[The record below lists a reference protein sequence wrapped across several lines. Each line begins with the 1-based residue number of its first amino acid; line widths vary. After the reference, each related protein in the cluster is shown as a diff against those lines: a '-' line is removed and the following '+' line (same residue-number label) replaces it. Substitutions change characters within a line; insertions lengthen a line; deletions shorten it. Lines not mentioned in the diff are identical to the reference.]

1 MKKSKVQR
9 LFTDSSVV
17 PSADE
22 ESTSRSVYYK
32 ETIGYDV
39 DGAVIYD
46 NLQRPKSQNGSG
58 WMISYSD
65 KICGLVQK
73 VTAASTLRVFLYI
86 GHHQSYGQDNHF
98 GFRCSHKHIQEYLGL
113 DKSTLWDALHFL
125 KTNQIVN
132 VSRIDGS
139 YEFMVNPDY
148 ITCGADK
155 QSRYREWYRRLGQ
168 DVPLDD
174 KSHVYS
180 KSSPSSSSRSCPSSR
195 SRFSDVCDI

>member
-1 MKKSKVQR
+1 MKNSKVQR
-9 LFTDSSVV
+9 LFPESSGV
-17 PSADE
+17 PSANE

-32 ETIGYDV
+32 QSIGYDI
-39 DGAVIYD
+39 DGNVLYD
-46 NLQRPKSQNGSG
+46 TLQRPKSQNGSG

-73 VTAASTLRVFLYI
+73 VTAASTLRVFMYI
-86 GHHQSYGQDNHF
+86 AHHQSYGQDGHY
-98 GFRCSHKHIQEYLGL
+98 GFRCSHKHIQEYLQL
-113 DKSTLWDALHFL
+113 DKSTLWDALHYL
-125 KTNQIVN
+125 KSHQLVN

-148 ITCGADK
+148 ITCGSDK

-180 KSSPSSSSRSCPSSR
+180 SSSSRARPKKNPPKSA
-195 SRFSDVCDI
+195 DVCDI

>member
-1 MKKSKVQR
+1 MKESKVQR
-9 LFTDSSVV
+9 LFPESSGV
-17 PSADE
+17 PSSDE

-32 ETIGYDV
+32 QVVGYDI
-39 DGAVIYD
+39 DGNVLYD
-46 NLQRPKSQNGSG
+46 TLQRPKTQNGRG

-65 KICGLVQK
+65 KVCNLVK
-73 VTAASTLRVFLYI
+73 NVTAASTLRVFMYI

-113 DKSTLWDALHFL
+113 DKSTLWDALHYL
-125 KTNQIVN
+125 KTHQIVN

-168 DVPLDD
+168 DVPLPDT
-174 KSHVYS
+174 SHVYS
-180 KSSPSSSSRSCPSSR
+180 KRRSSRS
-195 SRFSDVCDI
+195 SDICDI

>member
-1 MKKSKVQR
+1 MKDLKVQR
-9 LFTDSSVV
+9 LFPNSSGV
-17 PSADE
+17 PSSDE

-32 ETIGYDV
+32 QVVGYDI
-39 DGAVIYD
+39 DGNVLYD
-46 NLQRPKSQNGSG
+46 TLQRPKTQNGRG

-65 KICGLVQK
+65 KVCDLVKK
-73 VTAASTLRVFLYI
+73 VTAASTLRVFMYI

-113 DKSTLWDALHFL
+113 DKSTLWDALHYL
-125 KTNQIVN
+125 KTHQIVN

-174 KSHVYS
+174 KSHIYS
-180 KSSPSSSSRSCPSSR
+180 QSLSRLSRASRTSRS
-195 SRFSDVCDI
+195 SDICDI